1 MGEGEAGGAEAAGGS
16 MNGDGTRAAAGMGWE
31 GRVGGESREEW
42 VRSDGDEVVRG
53 VRDEEEAEA
62 GEEEWPAPA
71 R

>member
-1 MGEGEAGGAEAAGGS
+1 